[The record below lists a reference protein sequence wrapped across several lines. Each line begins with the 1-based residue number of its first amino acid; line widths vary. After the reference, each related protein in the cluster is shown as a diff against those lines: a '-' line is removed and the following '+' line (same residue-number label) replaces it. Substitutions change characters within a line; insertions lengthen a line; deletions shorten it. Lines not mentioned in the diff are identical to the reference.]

1 MTLEEWSHWV
11 TPAYVWGGWA
21 QRLKSG
27 TNTPNTMWTI
37 CWTGGEE
44 KDGWDRFETREDVIN
59 FANTLV
65 REGNVYEA
73 DILIFSPEEMLYDEI
88 ELALEDI
95 GF

>member
-1 MTLEEWSHWV
+1 
-11 TPAYVWGGWA
+11 
-21 QRLKSG
+21 
-27 TNTPNTMWTI
+27 MWTI

-73 DILIFSPEEMLYDEI
+73 DILIFSPEADSYTVPYDS
-88 ELALEDI
+88 LEAGDDNDV
-95 GF
+95 